1 MFYCVVFSHLRS
13 GGGSGSLRG
22 SCGSCGVTLK
32 KERGKKKKKKKVWM
46 GGGMDAT
53 KKSDRW
59 KSQHTHGT

>member
-32 KERGKKKKKKKVWM
+32 KERGEKKKKKKKKSVDGW
-46 GGGMDAT
+46 GGGCNEE
-53 KKSDRW
+53 K
-59 KSQHTHGT
+59 